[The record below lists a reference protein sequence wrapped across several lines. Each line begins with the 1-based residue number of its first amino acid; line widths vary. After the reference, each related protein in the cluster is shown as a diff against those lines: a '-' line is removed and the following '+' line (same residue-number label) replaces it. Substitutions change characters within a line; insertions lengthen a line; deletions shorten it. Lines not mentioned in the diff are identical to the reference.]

1 MKICREFED
10 NGKTMQEKLKEIIT
24 RNINEYYCNQSQTD
38 STTVQNR
45 NN

>member
-10 NGKTMQEKLKEIIT
+10 NGKTMQEKLKEIIA
-24 RNINEYYCNQSQTD
+24 RRINEYYCNQSQTD
-38 STTVQNR
+38 STSEQTR